1 MTTTHIMAIVM
12 EKANIEMQAEPPL
25 KYSSSEILFALKIV
39 IWITLDVYINLGE
52 LIC

>member
-1 MTTTHIMAIVM
+1 MAIVM
-12 EKANIEMQAEPPL
+12 EKANIEMQAEPSL
-25 KYSSSEILFALKIV
+25 KYSSPEILFALKIV